1 MGKRFAHLLSGVLL
15 LIVAGYFILRTTNE
29 WKALWQREVSA
40 AVREM
45 EAPAS
50 DSGDKDENDVTAAAR
65 LKLYGVLNQSSA
77 ATPEASAAAPPRQVS
92 PSALDH
98 VNPAPNGAPTRLL
111 HGRFSVRSYQA
122 FAFEIPAHATHPR
135 LHGTFKS
142 YTKDPGPGLG
152 SAATVD
158 VLLLKQEEFS
168 AFAARG
174 LGTASFSVTDSE
186 GSDIDWVLDPVFRNP
201 QKYYLVFRNSSG
213 NSRVKGIAAD
223 FTISFE

>member
-1 MGKRFAHLLSGVLL
+1 MWKRFAHLLSGLLL
-15 LIVAGYFILRTTNE
+15 LIVAGYFILRPTTE

-40 AVREM
+40 TVREM

-50 DSGDKDENDVTAAAR
+50 DSANKDDNDATEAAR

-77 ATPEASAAAPPRQVS
+77 ATPQASDAPTPRQVT
-92 PSALDH
+92 PSALDRVH
-98 VNPAPNGAPTRLL
+98 PAPNGAPTRLL

-122 FAFEIPAHATHPR
+122 FAFEVPAHATHPR

-142 YTKDPGPGLG
+142 YTKNPGASLG

-168 AFAARG
+168 AFVHRG
-174 LGTASFSVTDSE
+174 LGAATFSIPDSD
-186 GSDIDWVLDPVFRNP
+186 GADIDWLLNPTFVNP
-201 QKYYLVFRNSSG
+201 QKYYLVFHNAAGR
-213 NSRVKGIAAD
+213 SRGELVDAD
-223 FTISFE
+223 FLVSF